1 MRKSAN
7 GQSLIKAKPQ
17 TKPVAVPNSPLK
29 QPPSAPLVN
38 HLTQSIGFKLQ

>member
-17 TKPVAVPNSPLK
+17 AKTLVYHGPLV
-29 QPPSAPLVN
+29 QPPTPPVVN
-38 HLTQSIGFKLQ
+38 LLAQSIAFKLQ

>member
-17 TKPVAVPNSPLK
+17 TKPAAAAVPVT
-29 QPPSAPLVN
+29 QPPGPPVVN
-38 HLTQSIGFKLQ
+38 HLTHSIGIKLQ

>member
-17 TKPVAVPNSPLK
+17 PKPVAAAVPVKHPPNPPL
-29 QPPSAPLVN
+29 QN
-38 HLTQSIGFKLQ
+38 HLAQSMGLKLQ

>member
-17 TKPVAVPNSPLK
+17 AKPVAVVPTK
-29 QPPSAPLVN
+29 QPPSPPLTN
-38 HLTQSIGFKLQ
+38 HLAQSIGFKLQ